1 MHLTWIAFLIASL
14 ALGAGAARQGGVG
27 YGLGLLAA
35 PVLVLI
41 NPRMIPGPFM
51 LAALALTIS
60 MTLRE
65 RQALDPKGVGWMV
78 AGLLPGALLGVL
90 VLTRLPPGTF
100 NIAFGVAILL
110 AVLMSASGL
119 RLPMR
124 KSVLGAAGF
133 IGGVMTILAGMSVPP
148 AALALQDEAP
158 QRLRAMLSIFF
169 IANSL
174 ISIAVLI
181 PAGRFGIYEIELA
194 AVQLPGILLG
204 YLASYRLVAHLGG
217 RSLRPVLL
225 GLSALTAVGVILKQV
240 L

>member
-1 MHLTWIAFLIASL
+1 MHLTWIAFLIATL
-14 ALGAGAARQGGVG
+14 ALGLGAALQGTVG

-51 LAALALTIS
+51 LAALALTVS

-65 RQALDPKGVGWMV
+65 RQALDPRGLGWMV
-78 AGLLPGALLGVL
+78 AGLLPGASLGVL
-90 VLTRLPPGTF
+90 ALTRLSQRTF
-100 NIAFGVAILL
+100 SIVFGVAILL

-119 RLPMR
+119 QLPRR

-133 IGGVMTILAGMSVPP
+133 VGGVMSILAGMSGPP
-148 AALALQDEAP
+148 AALVLQDESP
-158 QRLRAMLSIFF
+158 QRLRSMLSVFF

-174 ISIAVLI
+174 ISVAVLI
-181 PAGRFGIYEIELA
+181 LAGRFGAYEIELA

-204 YLASYRLVAHLGG
+204 YLASHRLVRRLGE
-217 RSLRPVLL
+217 RSLRPVIL
-225 GLSALTAVGVILKQV
+225 GLSALTAMIVILKQV

>member
-1 MHLTWIAFLIASL
+1 MHLSWTAFLIATL
-14 ALGAGAARQGGVG
+14 ALGMGAALQGAVG

-51 LAALALTIS
+51 LAALALTVS

-65 RQALDPKGVGWMV
+65 RQTLDPKGVGWMV

-90 VLTRLPPGTF
+90 ALTRLSPRTF
-100 NIAFGVAILL
+100 SIVFGVAILL

-119 RLPMR
+119 RLPRR

-133 IGGVMTILAGMSVPP
+133 IGGVMSILAGMSGPP
-148 AALALQDEAP
+148 AALVLQDEAP
-158 QRLRAMLSIFF
+158 ERLRPMLSVFF

-174 ISIAVLI
+174 ISVAVLI
-181 PAGRFGIYEIELA
+181 LAGRFGAYEIELA

-204 YLASYRLVAHLGG
+204 YLASYRLVRHLGD
-217 RSLRPVLL
+217 RSLRPVIL
-225 GLSALTAVGVILKQV
+225 GLSALTAMIVILKQV

>member
-1 MHLTWIAFLIASL
+1 MHLTWIAFLIATL
-14 ALGAGAARQGGVG
+14 ALGVGAALQGTVG

-35 PVLVLI
+35 PILVLI
-41 NPRMIPGPFM
+41 EPRMIPGPFM
-51 LAALALTIS
+51 LAALALTVS

-90 VLTRLPPGTF
+90 ALTRLPQRAF
-100 NIAFGVAILL
+100 SVLFGVAVLL

-119 RLPMR
+119 RLPRR

-133 IGGVMTILAGMSVPP
+133 IGGVMSILAGMSGPP
-148 AALALQDEAP
+148 AALVLQDEAP
-158 QRLRAMLSIFF
+158 QRLRAMLSVFF

-174 ISIAVLI
+174 ISVAVLI
-181 PAGRFGIYEIELA
+181 LVGRFGAYEIELT

-204 YLASYRLVAHLGG
+204 YLASYRLVARLGE
-217 RSLRPVLL
+217 RSLRPAIL
-225 GLSALTAVGVILKQV
+225 GLSALTAIIVILKQV

>member
-1 MHLTWIAFLIASL
+1 MHLTWIAILIATL
-14 ALGAGAARQGGVG
+14 ALGVGAALQGTVG

-35 PVLVLI
+35 PILVLI
-41 NPRMIPGPFM
+41 EPRMIPGPFM
-51 LAALALTIS
+51 LAALALTVS

-90 VLTRLPPGTF
+90 ALTRLPQRAF
-100 NIAFGVAILL
+100 SVLFGVAVLL

-119 RLPMR
+119 RLPRR

-133 IGGVMTILAGMSVPP
+133 IGGVMSILAGMSGPP
-148 AALALQDEAP
+148 AALVLQDEAP
-158 QRLRAMLSIFF
+158 QRLRAMLSVFF

-174 ISIAVLI
+174 ISVAVLI
-181 PAGRFGIYEIELA
+181 LVGRFGAYEIELT

-204 YLASYRLVAHLGG
+204 YLASYRLVARLGE
-217 RSLRPVLL
+217 RSLRPAIL
-225 GLSALTAVGVILKQV
+225 GLSALTAIIVILKQV

>member
-1 MHLTWIAFLIASL
+1 MHLTWIAFLIATL
-14 ALGAGAARQGGVG
+14 VLGVGAALQGAVG
-27 YGLGLLAA
+27 YGLGLLAS

-41 NPRMIPGPFM
+41 EPRMIPGPFM

-65 RQALDPKGVGWMV
+65 RQALDPRGVGWMV
-78 AGLLPGALLGVL
+78 AGLFPGALLGVL
-90 VLTRLPPGTF
+90 VLTRLPQRTF
-100 NIAFGVAILL
+100 SIVFGVAILL

-119 RLPMR
+119 RLPTR

-133 IGGVMTILAGMSVPP
+133 IGGVMSILAGMSGPP
-148 AALALQDEAP
+148 AALALQDEPP
-158 QRLRAMLSIFF
+158 QRLRAMLSVFF

-181 PAGRFGIYEIELA
+181 PAGRFGVYEMELA

-204 YLASYRLVAHLGG
+204 FLVSSHLVKHLGG
-217 RSLRPVLL
+217 RSLRPAIL
-225 GLSALTAVGVILKQV
+225 GLSALTAVVVILKQV

>member
-1 MHLTWIAFLIASL
+1 MHLTWIAFLIATL
-14 ALGAGAARQGGVG
+14 ALGVGAALQGAVG

-51 LAALALTIS
+51 LAALALTVS

-65 RQALDPKGVGWMV
+65 RWALDPKGVGWLV
-78 AGLLPGALLGVL
+78 AGLPPGALLGVL
-90 VLTRLPPGTF
+90 VLTRLPQRTF
-100 NIAFGVAILL
+100 SIVFGVAILL

-119 RLPMR
+119 RLPRR

-133 IGGVMTILAGMSVPP
+133 LGGVMSILAGMSGPP

-158 QRLRAMLSIFF
+158 QRLRATLSIFF

-174 ISIAVLI
+174 VSITVLFL
-181 PAGRFGIYEIELA
+181 AGRFGAYEVELA

-204 YLASYRLVAHLGG
+204 YLASYRLVALLGE
-217 RSLRPVLL
+217 RSLRPVIL
-225 GLSALTAVGVILKQV
+225 GLSALTAVVVILKQV

>member
-1 MHLTWIAFLIASL
+1 MHLTWIAFLIATL
-14 ALGAGAARQGGVG
+14 ALGAGAALQGTVG

-65 RQALDPKGVGWMV
+65 RQALDPRGVGWMV
-78 AGLLPGALLGVL
+78 AGLLPGASLGVL
-90 VLTRLPPGTF
+90 ALTHLSQRTF
-100 NIAFGVAILL
+100 SIVFGIAILL

-119 RLPMR
+119 QLPRR

-133 IGGVMTILAGMSVPP
+133 VGGVMSILAGMSGPP
-148 AALALQDEAP
+148 AALVLQDESP
-158 QRLRAMLSIFF
+158 QRLRSMLSVFF

-174 ISIAVLI
+174 ISVAVLI
-181 PAGRFGIYEIELA
+181 LAGRFGAYEIELA

-204 YLASYRLVAHLGG
+204 YLASYRLVRHLGE
-217 RSLRPVLL
+217 RSLRPVIL
-225 GLSALTAVGVILKQV
+225 GLSALTAMIVILKQV

>member
-1 MHLTWIAFLIASL
+1 MHLTWIAFLIATL
-14 ALGAGAARQGGVG
+14 ALGVGAALQGTVG

-35 PVLVLI
+35 PILVLI
-41 NPRMIPGPFM
+41 EPRMIPGPFM
-51 LAALALTIS
+51 LAALALTVS

-90 VLTRLPPGTF
+90 ALTRLPQRAF
-100 NIAFGVAILL
+100 SILFGVAVLL

-119 RLPMR
+119 RLPRR

-133 IGGVMTILAGMSVPP
+133 IGGVMSILAGMSGPP
-148 AALALQDEAP
+148 AALVLQDEAP
-158 QRLRAMLSIFF
+158 QRLRAMLSVFF

-174 ISIAVLI
+174 ISVAVLI
-181 PAGRFGIYEIELA
+181 LVGRFGAYEIELT

-204 YLASYRLVAHLGG
+204 YLASYRLVARLGE
-217 RSLRPVLL
+217 RSLRPAIL
-225 GLSALTAVGVILKQV
+225 GLSALTAIIVILKQV

>member
-1 MHLTWIAFLIASL
+1 MHLTWIAFLIATL
-14 ALGAGAARQGGVG
+14 ALGAGAALQGAVG

-119 RLPMR
+119 RLPRR

-133 IGGVMTILAGMSVPP
+133 IGGVMSILAGMSGPP
-148 AALALQDEAP
+148 AALALQDETP

-204 YLASYRLVAHLGG
+204 YLASYRLVARLDGH
-217 RSLRPVLL
+217 SLRPVIL
-225 GLSALTAVGVILKQV
+225 GLSALTAVVVILKQV